1 MLVHNMS
8 DSFYREKPSMTAKDC
23 PTRCECKWKKGKET
37 VECVNASLTS
47 IPEGLN
53 VDTQVSL
60 PMTWVV

>member
-1 MLVHNMS
+1 
-8 DSFYREKPSMTAKDC
+8 MTAKDC

-53 VDTQVSL
+53 ADTQVSK
-60 PMTWVV
+60 PMTWIV